1 MKVLITGGCGFI
13 GHHLV
18 EHLHRHTDY
27 NIVIIDKLSYA
38 TRGFD
43 RFRSNL
49 LLFSPR
55 ITIYTWDLTLPF
67 SEGLIKEIGD
77 INYIIHMAA
86 ETHVDNSISNP
97 IGIMKNNID
106 STINMLE
113 YARLLKNLKEFLYF
127 STDEV
132 FGPASFPTSDN
143 RTSEDDGKNMVSYK
157 EWDRH
162 RPTNPYSASKSASEN
177 ICLSYENTYKIPV
190 KIINVMNVFG
200 ERQHVEKFIP
210 KIIKK
215 LLNDEV
221 LDIHTD
227 DNMKSGTRFYIHARN
242 VADAVLFIIKNGTQ
256 GDKFNI
262 TGEREISN
270 LEIAQMVEKIVGKE
284 LASGDRKIE
293 LKYQLINFHKDRPG
307 HDLRYCLDGK
317 KLEEMGWVHPVSF
330 EQSLE
335 RTVKWTLENLNWLE
349 W

>member
-27 NIVIIDKLSYA
+27 EIIIIDKLSYA

-43 RFRSNL
+43 RFRNNSL
-49 LLFSPR
+49 LHSPR

-67 SEGLIKEIGD
+67 SEGLIREIG
-77 INYIIHMAA
+77 NVEYIIHMAA
-86 ETHVDNSISNP
+86 ETHVDNSILNP
-97 IGIMKNNID
+97 ISIMKNNID
-106 STINMLE
+106 STINTLE
-113 YARLLKNLKEFLYF
+113 YARTLSSLREFLYF

-132 FGPASFPTSDN
+132 FGPANFPDKKDN
-143 RTSEDDGKNMVSYK
+143 KNMVSYK

-177 ICLSYENTYKIPV
+177 ICLSYENTYKIPI

-210 KIIKK
+210 KIIKT
-215 LLNDEV
+215 LLNNEV

-227 DNMKSGTRFYIHARN
+227 DNMVSGTRFYIHARN

-262 TGEREISN
+262 VGEREVSN
-270 LEIAQMVEKIVGKE
+270 LELAQIVAKIVGKE
-284 LASGDRKIE
+284 L
-293 LKYQLINFHKDRPG
+293 KYRLVNYHKDRPG
-307 HDLRYCLDGK
+307 HDLRYCLDGQ
-317 KLEEMGWVHPVSF
+317 KLSDMGWVHPVSF